1 MTMAS
6 RRENVSPLVHRL
18 PLEAC
23 WCVCLCVCTRMCVCV
38 RASMWASHG
47 TFCHAGSTC
56 HAAQA
61 GSSPLCV
68 AWMDERWRGWAVSP
82 LGATAPP
89 PPPPSPCGVPPA
101 HSQEQ
106 PSVLALL
113 NSVPPLFRL
122 LLSALNSARRVK
134 AGRDGFILI
143 GACMLTCIDRA
154 AASAAAFLSCRS
166 GRRGNQFLS
175 SPAPGAR
182 TLQHFPSYQTGFR
195 LQQWRKNNNNNTAGL
210 TWSNKT
216 ILTVSPEVLKA
227 LF

>member
-1 MTMAS
+1 MCVFVCVYAYVCVCGRACERLMVHSVTPA
-6 RRENVSPLVHRL
+6 PLVMQRRQAPLLSVWPGWMSAGVDEPCLPWVPPHLLPHLRL
-18 PLEAC
+18 PE
-23 WCVCLCVCTRMCVCV
+23 
-38 RASMWASHG
+38 
-47 TFCHAGSTC
+47 
-56 HAAQA
+56 
-61 GSSPLCV
+61 
-68 AWMDERWRGWAVSP
+68 
-82 LGATAPP
+82 
-89 PPPPSPCGVPPA
+89 

-154 AASAAAFLSCRS
+154 AASAAASLSCRS

-195 LQQWRKNNNNNTAGL
+195 LQQ
-210 TWSNKT
+210 
-216 ILTVSPEVLKA
+216 
-227 LF
+227 